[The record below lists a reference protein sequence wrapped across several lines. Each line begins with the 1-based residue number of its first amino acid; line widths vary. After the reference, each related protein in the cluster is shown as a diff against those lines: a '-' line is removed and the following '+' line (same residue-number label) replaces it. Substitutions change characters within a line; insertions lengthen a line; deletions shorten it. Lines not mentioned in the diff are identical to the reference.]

1 MFECREN
8 FGVVLL
14 MAAASLVDSSFPAE
28 SCNLRQERPDFLH
41 NSHPLTL
48 KHFISID
55 ITYTAVITAAILYR
69 TSWSYVLLRF
79 EPVSRHGWS
88 YTIPQHC
95 SRPALQRLIRNNI
108 DQVARYLQCLEKLQ
122 ICKVSLL
129 WRCPSTRECQ
139 AHVVVAQRLEACRTD
154 CIHNV
159 NMRCA

>member
-1 MFECREN
+1 MCSGYACGEVLLFECREN

-95 SRPALQRLIRNNI
+95 SNQHCSGSSGTTSTKLHGTCSVSRSCKFAKSLFYGGVHQPESARPTL
-108 DQVARYLQCLEKLQ
+108 
-122 ICKVSLL
+122 
-129 WRCPSTRECQ
+129 
-139 AHVVVAQRLEACRTD
+139 
-154 CIHNV
+154 
-159 NMRCA
+159 